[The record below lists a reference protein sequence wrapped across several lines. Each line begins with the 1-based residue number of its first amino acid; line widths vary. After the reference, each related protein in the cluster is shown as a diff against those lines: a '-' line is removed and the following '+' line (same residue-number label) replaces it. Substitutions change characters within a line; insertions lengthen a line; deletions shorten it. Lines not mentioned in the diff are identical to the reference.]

1 MNAPNHP
8 SDSGHVFCRKL
19 YSVSCCNV
27 AALSGW
33 AREGGYFLLHGGA
46 LNSNSELHTA
56 IASLQPNTRRPKSGA
71 LSRLQYTLS
80 VLFKKRCSMQSSHRT
95 LRNEVLR
102 RYRQRLTRLVKQF
115 VQQDAAAFYSVE
127 LVLIGS
133 IACIGLVV
141 GLAEYRNSLVQEY
154 GDVSGAIAHLDQ
166 SFSFTLT
173 ASSGAPASTSSYSDT
188 MVYAGGDANGI
199 TVNTPPSIDSE

>member
-56 IASLQPNTRRPKSGA
+56 IASLQPNTRHPN
-71 LSRLQYTLS
+71 L
-80 VLFKKRCSMQSSHRT
+80 VRCSVYST
-95 LRNEVLR
+95 LCLSCSKNGAPCKAVIER
-102 RYRQRLTRLVKQF
+102 
-115 VQQDAAAFYSVE
+115 
-127 LVLIGS
+127 
-133 IACIGLVV
+133 
-141 GLAEYRNSLVQEY
+141 
-154 GDVSGAIAHLDQ
+154 SG
-166 SFSFTLT
+166 TKCCGVT
-173 ASSGAPASTSSYSDT
+173 ASG
-188 MVYAGGDANGI
+188 
-199 TVNTPPSIDSE
+199 